1 MTNPVTNPDTNPET
15 NPVTNPMTK
24 PTPGSGSSGVRT
36 TTSGVGSARL
46 IAATVAV
53 LVAALVIVLATRD
66 PKGDG
71 FGTSPLLGKPAKEIQ
86 GLNALTG
93 RPVSLS
99 GLQSIGIAGGNG
111 ERPYAV
117 VNFFGSWCPPCQV
130 EHPELKAFSEE
141 HAKTGDAVL
150 LAVAYQDNPTDI
162 KKFFAQRGGNWPV
175 LISDRSAVDW
185 GVLKAPETFIVDPD
199 GIIAAK
205 VNGGV
210 TQAGLNRLLADVR
223 AFRAK
228 QR

>member
-1 MTNPVTNPDTNPET
+1 MKNAAQNTET
-15 NPVTNPMTK
+15 
-24 PTPGSGSSGVRT
+24 PTTDAGPPLDPRT
-36 TTSGVGSARL
+36 TAGLGSARL
-46 IAATVAV
+46 IAAGVAFV
-53 LVAALVIVLATRD
+53 VAALVLVLATRD

-93 RPVSLS
+93 KPVSLS

-111 ERPYAV
+111 ERPFAV

-162 KKFFAQRGGNWPV
+162 KKFFAQRGGDWPV
-175 LISDRSAVDW
+175 IISDRSAVDW
-185 GVLKAPETFIVDPD
+185 GVLKAPETFIVDPE

-205 VNGGV
+205 VNGSV

-228 QR
+228 QQ

>member
-1 MTNPVTNPDTNPET
+1 MTNPDVSPPASTNSPA
-15 NPVTNPMTK
+15 PVSNA
-24 PTPGSGSSGVRT
+24 GL
-36 TTSGVGSARL
+36 GSARL

-53 LVAALVIVLATRD
+53 IIAGLVFVLATRN
-66 PKGDG
+66 PKGDDG

-93 RPVSLS
+93 KPVSLS
-99 GLQSIGIAGGNG
+99 GLQSIGIAGGSG
-111 ERPYAV
+111 QRPYAV

-130 EHPELKAFSEE
+130 EHPQLKAFSEE
-141 HAKTGDAVL
+141 HAKIGDAVL

-162 KKFFAQRGGNWPV
+162 KKFFAQRGGDWPV

-185 GVLKAPETFIVDPD
+185 GVLKAPETYLVDPD

-210 TQAGLNRLLADVR
+210 TQAGLNRLLADVK
-223 AFRAK
+223 AYRAK
-228 QR
+228 QK